1 MVVST
6 IWRRLQRAKQ
16 LSHVFKHAAVRVV
29 ILISF
34 CADNNNE
41 QDYNVKGCEMDQ
53 IQEIA
58 SKLRPPEPAGVLLRA
73 QEARRGRAHIA
84 AVVCGARARLYNTNA
99 HAAAPLR

>member
-1 MVVST
+1 M
-6 IWRRLQRAKQ
+6 
-16 LSHVFKHAAVRVV
+16 V

-34 CADNNNE
+34 RADNNE
-41 QDYNVKGCEMDQ
+41 EDYNVKGCEMDQ

-58 SKLRPPEPAGVLLRA
+58 SKLRPQEPAGVLLRA

-84 AVVCGARARLYNTNA
+84 AVVLSARARMYNTNA

>member
-1 MVVST
+1 M
-6 IWRRLQRAKQ
+6 
-16 LSHVFKHAAVRVV
+16 
-29 ILISF
+29 ISF

-73 QEARRGRAHIA
+73 QEARRGRAHTA
-84 AVVCGARARLYNTNA
+84 AVVCGARAFKYNTNA
-99 HAAAPLR
+99 HPAAPLR

>member
-1 MVVST
+1 M
-6 IWRRLQRAKQ
+6 
-16 LSHVFKHAAVRVV
+16 
-29 ILISF
+29 ISF
-34 CADNNNE
+34 CADNNNG

-84 AVVCGARARLYNTNA
+84 AVVCGARAFKYNTNA